1 MHRLAIAVVAFGAIS
16 IAGRASASPVH
27 GDQPFALSIIHI
39 NDLHARFEETNKYAG
54 SCRPNDTCIGGYGR
68 AVAVIKG
75 LMDARPNHV
84 YLNAGDSFQGTMWY
98 TFGRW
103 NVTSEL
109 LNLLDADAMTL
120 GNHDFDD
127 GIDGVVPFMETLRTP
142 IVLANVDDTLEPSFR
157 HKYRR
162 SVVVERDGRQIGIIG
177 VVVRNVDRLANTG
190 RLRFID
196 ETVAIRR
203 EAAKLRRQN
212 VNIIIVVSH
221 CGLDADYAIAEAC
234 AEDVDVIV
242 GGHSHSFMY
251 TPFGGEPAPG
261 PDTVVADYPAVV
273 RGRAGHTVLIVQAAS
288 FAKYVGDLTVYFD
301 RSGRAVGWE
310 GAPIYLDNGVVPD
323 AGVMA
328 ALQPWKQAFDEI
340 GAQVISDTDVPLEK
354 VPCHSHEC
362 ELGDLLADA
371 FADYYQGGYIGAH
384 SPDPIAFIT
393 CGTIHASLE
402 AGPITYSDLRLV
414 LPFDNTVDTFEL
426 RGDHL
431 RAVFEH
437 AVDASW
443 RENSFIGKWLIQVSG
458 LRVTYNMSMPV
469 NNRVVSIET
478 RRISD
483 AQMIEYRAIDHRT
496 YYLCAAQSFL
506 VAGGD
511 GYEMI
516 KTHKRNHRPGPT
528 DVDAILQYLKK
539 NEIVGAQPEG
549 RLVFLE

>member
-1 MHRLAIAVVAFGAIS
+1 MHRFAIALVAFGAIS
-16 IAGRASASPVH
+16 IVGRASAGPVH
-27 GDQPFALSIIHI
+27 GDQPFVLSIIHI
-39 NDLHARFEETNKYAG
+39 NDLHARFEETNENAG
-54 SCRPNDTCIGGYGR
+54 SCKPNDTCIGGYGR

-75 LMDARPNHV
+75 LMDTRPNHV

-162 SVVVERDGRQIGIIG
+162 SLVIERDGRKIGIIG
-177 VVVRNVDRLANTG
+177 VTVHNVDRLANTG
-190 RLRFID
+190 RLQFID

-203 EAAKLRRQN
+203 EAAQLKRQN

-251 TPFGGEPAPG
+251 TPYGGEPAPG
-261 PDTVVADYPAVV
+261 PDPVVADYPAVV
-273 RGRAGHTVLIVQAAS
+273 RDRAGHTVLIVQAAG

-328 ALQPWKQAFDEI
+328 ALQPWKQAFDDI
-340 GAQVISDTDVPLEK
+340 GAQVICGTAVPLER
-354 VPCHSHEC
+354 VPCHSQEC

-371 FADYYQGGYIGAH
+371 FADYYQGGHIGAH
-384 SPDPIAFIT
+384 SPELIAFIT
-393 CGTIHASLE
+393 CGTMHASLA
-402 AGPITYSDLRLV
+402 AGPITYSDLRLI

-443 RENSFIGKWLIQVSG
+443 RESSFIGKWLIQVSG

-469 NNRVVSIET
+469 SNRVVSIET
-478 RRISD
+478 RRISES
-483 AQMIEYRAIDHRT
+483 QMIEYQAIDHRT

-528 DVDAILQYLKK
+528 DVDAILQYFKK